1 MTIETNFNQSPF
13 FDDFNENK
21 NFHRVLFRPGF
32 AVQARELTQLQSI
45 LQNQI
50 ERFANEILVDGTVIS
65 GVGFKSEQIDYVKLR
80 DKDANNSTVLL
91 TSFFENGVVANA
103 VVTGATTGMTAQ
115 LIDAQEGSEAAAPNY
130 LSLFV
135 KYTNSGSNNTVKAF
149 GNNEVLVV
157 RRRSDNGFLVASNT
171 IVDDAVGKGLRATV
185 SDGIIYHKGHFIR
198 VAPQSHVFEKYTTRA
213 NKKVGFET
221 TETTVDSNIDSSLLD
236 NATGTTNFA
245 APGASRLKLSPT
257 LTSRPINV
265 ANTTTFFTIAE
276 VREGIVTQKFTD
288 TVYSDIAQYIAQRQ
302 YETNGNYATD
312 PFNIRIREHLRT
324 PTNYGRYNADGGG
337 DSNKLIAEIE
347 KGTGYVSGNRIS
359 LHAPRFKDV
368 DKATDFETKDART
381 IGQAIGNYVFAKEV
395 VGTWDFQGLREV
407 SIRDA
412 VQNGITSKEYGD
424 RVAQGN
430 EIGTARI
437 RGIQYESGA
446 TGTVAGQVR
455 LYIFDIQMD
464 ANKKFTDARGIHITN
479 STGPNSCA
487 DLVLVSG
494 SASLKESGKNTLV
507 FPFTQTGTKT
517 LKDALD
523 AVDTEFVFT
532 SEKTVTFTNGVAT
545 VSANTAHTGGAE
557 TLNDAS
563 EVGLTLSDRR
573 NIFVVAK
580 AQVDTADHT
589 GTITDIAGN
598 TITGSTTT
606 FTSAYTVGDMIKI
619 TDGGN
624 TYSEIVSEITSDT
637 VLKTIGAIAVTRTGV
652 TLGHATRYPTGRVFN
667 SANLTVTTADSTTH
681 TVTLTPIANTVSS
694 VSASVYFDVL
704 RSNAVQTNKVVN
716 KDKYVHINTNT
727 HSAGKFGPYPLGVS
741 DAFKIT
747 AVYVG
752 GTTTVTTSDTDQLSE
767 FELVT
772 GQKDSFYDTS
782 YLKLKD
788 NSSLDLTD
796 VGILVKFNYF
806 GRDETNGIGFL
817 SVDSYPINDASITSS
832 TIKTEEIPLFV
843 SPTSGKTFDL
853 RNSVDFRPIK
863 ASTATPSS
871 TGTVASAPT
880 NPTASTTFNISS
892 DGAYCPT
899 PDENFQCDVQFYLP
913 RKDRIVLTKEGSIEV
928 VKGVPSITPRTP
940 LERAE
945 SMSLATLD
953 IPVYPSLSPQVAKQN
968 KRQDYAVKLTLDNNR
983 RYTMKDLRAV
993 ESRVKNLEY
1002 YASLNALEASA
1013 KNKQIF
1019 GTTGIDRFKNG
1030 FLVDN
1035 FDGHNRADTSQVGYR
1050 AAIDRERSELRPSY
1064 VRRDV
1069 SLSKDVSLSSTNLT
1083 QKGNIVSLQ
1092 YTHSEFIN
1100 QKFASKLRNPV
1111 QELTF
1116 NWRGEI
1122 VLNPSMDNTPD
1133 ITELPDIQVDF
1144 DGMYQA
1150 FEEIAQATGVTGIDW
1165 GNWNTLSRDVTTDER
1180 GNRRTTTTQTEQIRQ
1195 GIQTQL
1201 SPSGEMF
1208 SDGNFVQNVAVRD
1221 YMRSRNVQVSAFRM
1235 KPSTRVYPYFDDEL
1249 VTEYVTPA
1257 DIAFANTGSEGD
1269 ALVTD
1274 STGTLY
1280 ANFRIPNDENLKFR
1294 IGTKRFQ
1301 FKDVANT
1308 QTQSSLITTSAH
1320 GDFTSIPLS
1329 LSTRGMSFINLPQ
1342 LSKDTVTEE
1351 RTLTSV
1357 TSQDLNDGRSGDD
1370 SGNDGNDGSDPL
1382 TQTFTVSAGSSEG
1395 IFATKIDIFFGR
1407 VSSTLPI
1414 TLQIREVENGFP
1426 TQTILPFGSKTLQ
1439 ASQITGS
1446 KVNAS
1451 TVPDATSFEFDSPV
1465 FLKNGVDYCF
1475 TLIPGGNSD
1484 EYAVWVGELGGTDI
1498 STNEIIHKQPY
1509 SGIMFTSANDKTW
1522 SPIQS
1527 EDIKFTIHKANFT
1540 TSTGTLYLENDDI
1553 DFFTYSSKSGNFNIG
1568 EKVVNAA
1575 TPTPAHGFVKF
1586 VDYTNKKIHV
1596 EKSTGDFSSSDVITG
1611 TVSSATAQLSSI
1623 DNVIV
1628 NTLVPKIPSLTYAN
1642 TSLAFSVRPTASVIS
1657 PTFSALNNE
1666 VENDFLD
1673 SEKKIYSKTN
1683 ESGLSAV
1690 GGSTKTLVVKGT
1702 FSTTDP
1708 NVSPILD
1715 TSRTNAIGIENI
1727 INNTSV
1733 DEHKTVGNASVRY
1746 YTKPVELEDG
1756 QEAEDLKVFLTSYK
1770 PVGTGVNVY
1779 ARIINPEDSQDLED
1793 KDFTP
1798 LTQITPSSTFSDSVD
1813 RTDFKEFEFGFSAN
1827 TDGQGFL
1834 TTANSHAR
1842 LNSSDGDIV
1851 SYRASDGSI
1860 YSTYKT
1866 FAIKIVMTSTGTNIV
1881 PLVRDMRA
1889 IALQK

>member
-1 MTIETNFNQSPF
+1 
-13 FDDFNENK
+13 
-21 NFHRVLFRPGF
+21 
-32 AVQARELTQLQSI
+32 
-45 LQNQI
+45 
-50 ERFANEILVDGTVIS
+50 
-65 GVGFKSEQIDYVKLR
+65 
-80 DKDANNSTVLL
+80 
-91 TSFFENGVVANA
+91 
-103 VVTGATTGMTAQ
+103 
-115 LIDAQEGSEAAAPNY
+115 
-130 LSLFV
+130 
-135 KYTNSGSNNTVKAF
+135 
-149 GNNEVLVV
+149 
-157 RRRSDNGFLVASNT
+157 
-171 IVDDAVGKGLRATV
+171 
-185 SDGIIYHKGHFIR
+185 
-198 VAPQSHVFEKYTTRA
+198 
-213 NKKVGFET
+213 
-221 TETTVDSNIDSSLLD
+221 
-236 NATGTTNFA
+236 
-245 APGASRLKLSPT
+245 
-257 LTSRPINV
+257 
-265 ANTTTFFTIAE
+265 
-276 VREGIVTQKFTD
+276 
-288 TVYSDIAQYIAQRQ
+288 
-302 YETNGNYATD
+302 
-312 PFNIRIREHLRT
+312 
-324 PTNYGRYNADGGG
+324 
-337 DSNKLIAEIE
+337 
-347 KGTGYVSGNRIS
+347 
-359 LHAPRFKDV
+359 
-368 DKATDFETKDART
+368 
-381 IGQAIGNYVFAKEV
+381 
-395 VGTWDFQGLREV
+395 
-407 SIRDA
+407 
-412 VQNGITSKEYGD
+412 
-424 RVAQGN
+424 
-430 EIGTARI
+430 
-437 RGIQYESGA
+437 
-446 TGTVAGQVR
+446 
-455 LYIFDIQMD
+455 
-464 ANKKFTDARGIHITN
+464 
-479 STGPNSCA
+479 
-487 DLVLVSG
+487 
-494 SASLKESGKNTLV
+494 
-507 FPFTQTGTKT
+507 
-517 LKDALD
+517 
-523 AVDTEFVFT
+523 
-532 SEKTVTFTNGVAT
+532 
-545 VSANTAHTGGAE
+545 
-557 TLNDAS
+557 
-563 EVGLTLSDRR
+563 
-573 NIFVVAK
+573 
-580 AQVDTADHT
+580 
-589 GTITDIAGN
+589 
-598 TITGSTTT
+598 
-606 FTSAYTVGDMIKI
+606 
-619 TDGGN
+619 
-624 TYSEIVSEITSDT
+624 
-637 VLKTIGAIAVTRTGV
+637 
-652 TLGHATRYPTGRVFN
+652 
-667 SANLTVTTADSTTH
+667 
-681 TVTLTPIANTVSS
+681 
-694 VSASVYFDVL
+694 
-704 RSNAVQTNKVVN
+704 
-716 KDKYVHINTNT
+716 
-727 HSAGKFGPYPLGVS
+727 
-741 DAFKIT
+741 
-747 AVYVG
+747 
-752 GTTTVTTSDTDQLSE
+752 
-767 FELVT
+767 
-772 GQKDSFYDTS
+772 
-782 YLKLKD
+782 
-788 NSSLDLTD
+788 
-796 VGILVKFNYF
+796 
-806 GRDETNGIGFL
+806 
-817 SVDSYPINDASITSS
+817 
-832 TIKTEEIPLFV
+832 
-843 SPTSGKTFDL
+843 
-853 RNSVDFRPIK
+853 
-863 ASTATPSS
+863 
-871 TGTVASAPT
+871 
-880 NPTASTTFNISS
+880 
-892 DGAYCPT
+892 
-899 PDENFQCDVQFYLP
+899 
-913 RKDRIVLTKEGSIEV
+913 
-928 VKGVPSITPRTP
+928 
-940 LERAE
+940 
-945 SMSLATLD
+945 
-953 IPVYPSLSPQVAKQN
+953 
-968 KRQDYAVKLTLDNNR
+968 
-983 RYTMKDLRAV
+983 
-993 ESRVKNLEY
+993 
-1002 YASLNALEASA
+1002 
-1013 KNKQIF
+1013 
-1019 GTTGIDRFKNG
+1019 
-1030 FLVDN
+1030 
-1035 FDGHNRADTSQVGYR
+1035 
-1050 AAIDRERSELRPSY
+1050 
-1064 VRRDV
+1064 
-1069 SLSKDVSLSSTNLT
+1069 LT

-1165 GNWNTLSRDVTTDER
+1165 GNWNTLSREVTTDER
-1180 GNRRTTTTQTEQIRQ
+1180 GNRRATTTQTEQIRQ

-1733 DEHKTVGNASVRY
+1733 DEHKTVGLASVRY